1 MIVIAPCKKS
11 DYNDLIQIEKS
22 TFHDNSSKNQLEILE
37 NQTSQVIWKIEKKK
51 IMGFV
56 SFFHVKDEIEIIKI
70 CIIKPFQRK
79 NYGSLLLNEI
89 KKLKI
94 KKIFLEVSVENISA
108 INFYVKNGF
117 EQIGIRKGYY
127 VKNKSYRIDALR
139 MCVKL

>member
-1 MIVIAPCKKS
+1 MIVITPCKKS

-22 TFHDNSSKNQLEILE
+22 IFFDNSSKNQLKILK

-51 IMGFV
+51 IIGFI